1 MKLNSPFL
9 IILLVNFIFLS
20 LKWIISFYESDETLI
35 TSILINTK
43 DIQYYPLIISFSEL
57 NFNPTF
63 LEYYNDTKIIPVPL
77 ASLVT
82 HSIFY
87 KLFNIYSFVILEY
100 IFHSLLIFILFNI
113 IKKIFDSSSI
123 AALFCISIYIIIIF
137 LKAISTFVEPQ
148 IFYKLYDLLSE
159 NFGTRTPR
167 PLVTGI
173 FYFSF
178 LYYIMF
184 FEEKIKNKLDYNYIL
199 KITLLLGLLAN
210 SFIFL
215 FIHSFIF
222 LLIFSIKIIGT
233 KLIEWMKFN
242 YKKFFYFILLLV
254 FFLLPTLFQNLYGEN
269 DFSARHGLIS
279 IGLEK
284 KLFLIKYYLINLLRF
299 EFITLFLLTLILNWY
314 LNKKDIAN
322 IHTNKINIFFLLA
335 ISSILSPL
343 IFFILSPQIISIFH
357 FLNIMLFTFIFY
369 IILSLFSILYILSK
383 NFNFRNYYSKKI
395 FYIILP
401 IMCLS
406 FFVPL
411 ELNSYSKGKDQRI
424 EITKLHMFFNKNNLK
439 DTNLKLFTN
448 DLLTMNL
455 WLLNG
460 NTQLVISDASSN
472 SLPDDKIEFNLLNS
486 LKDFDI
492 EEKQLRE
499 LIFSKKS
506 RYRNKLFMRLF
517 NYKYQA
523 NSLYTYSALE
533 NYNKIDQ
540 DLIIKTS
547 PFRVQMQIIPET
559 EKERIINLYKNLK
572 INIDLL
578 PNYVVLNT
586 SNLFNNFTIRNNK
599 YKEIFKTKNF
609 LVYKRL

>member
-9 IILLVNFIFLS
+9 IILLVNFFFLS
-20 LKWIISFYESDETLI
+20 LKWMISFYESDETLI

-87 KLFNIYSFVILEY
+87 KLFNIYSFIILEY
-100 IFHSLLIFILFNI
+100 IFHLLLIIILFNI
-113 IKKIFDSSSI
+113 IKKVFNSSKA
-123 AALFCISIYIIIIF
+123 AALFCVLIYILILS
-137 LKAISTFVEPQ
+137 LKVISTFVEPQ

-254 FFLLPTLFQNLYGEN
+254 FFLLPILFQNLYGEN

-299 EFITLFLLTLILNWY
+299 EFIILFLLTLILNWY

-335 ISSILSPL
+335 ISSILSPF

-383 NFNFRNYYSKKI
+383 NFNFRNYYSKRI

-460 NTQLVISDASSN
+460 NTQLVISESSSN

-499 LIFSKKS
+499 LIFSKES

-586 SNLFNNFTIRNNK
+586 SNLFNNFNIRNNK